1 MYSIISVWNTN
12 DEMLHRSRY
21 SCSKKKKYAGAIMLS
36 KIEVQFLLFKTSST
50 KYKSFG
56 HLLVQ

>member
-1 MYSIISVWNTN
+1 MMKCCIGAGIHVQ
-12 DEMLHRSRY
+12 
-21 SCSKKKKYAGAIMLS
+21 KKKKYARAITLS

-56 HLLVQ
+56 QLLVQ